1 MMTLHSIELGIF
13 LFVNSSWDLINDSHV
28 VCLKFIC
35 GLKRDKKW
43 GNPLFKLLKVV
54 LLLWLKSEKV
64 YWQCHFCFKLWPNTL
79 WDLLSRPQYLIQWK
93 TWSLIGMKILV
104 TNQAGAK
111 EGWSMDFMCVLCFQM
126 VCCTLIWKR
135 IVTGKT
141 NNKAISAHFLIGSL
155 ASINHYTIQ

>member
-1 MMTLHSIELGIF
+1 MHHLSVGLNCMMTLHSIELGIF

-111 EGWSMDFMCVLCFQM
+111 EGRRMKYGLYVRPGFSNGVLHSH
-126 VCCTLIWKR
+126 L
-135 IVTGKT
+135 KT
-141 NNKAISAHFLIGSL
+141 DCDRQN
-155 ASINHYTIQ
+155 Q